1 MSRIMGNEFEKEMSE
16 KVKKSEKIEIKRKVS
31 IRSILKLNNSSK
43 FLKRNSKMSSSSNSV
58 IENVVVGV
66 VKKEVKPKLPAKY
79 VRIYQCVWEVLNSCV
94 TEPSNGVAVTEE
106 LMEGILGVMGFY
118 GELSEQMEF
127 FNESIFEKESLKAT
141 KKGMKA
147 HLKLMK
153 MKSEGGSSEEVPEKK
168 KREKKVKDPNAPKKV
183 RAPRKKKEVV
193 VEPEVVEPEVV
204 VPEVV
209 VDPEVVVVQGIIGR
223 IAGYHPEP
231 VVTTPVMEE
240 KKKEK
245 VFVKKAKKTT
255 KVLVDV
261 PSEN

>member
-1 MSRIMGNEFEKEMSE
+1 MSRILGNEFEKEMSE

-58 IENVVVGV
+58 IENVVVVGV

-193 VEPEVVEPEVV
+193 SDKIDFESVSENPKAIHILEVKPEVV

-209 VDPEVVVVQGIIGR
+209 V
-223 IAGYHPEP
+223 EP

-245 VFVKKAKKTT
+245 VIVKKAKKTT

-261 PSEN
+261 PSDN

>member
-1 MSRIMGNEFEKEMSE
+1 
-16 KVKKSEKIEIKRKVS
+16 
-31 IRSILKLNNSSK
+31 
-43 FLKRNSKMSSSSNSV
+43 MSSLSNSV
-58 IENVVVGV
+58 VENVVVVGV

-118 GELSEQMEF
+118 GELSEQLEF
-127 FNESIFEKESLKAT
+127 FNDSIFEKESIKAT
-141 KKGMKA
+141 KKGMKV

-153 MKSEGGSSEEVPEKK
+153 MKSEGGVSSEKVEKK
-168 KREKKVKDPNAPKKV
+168 KREKKVNDPNAPKKV
-183 RAPRKKKEVV
+183 RAPRVKKNAVVPDKIDFESVSENPNAIHILEVK
-193 VEPEVVEPEVV
+193 PEVV

-209 VDPEVVVVQGIIGR
+209 VEQVVVS
-223 IAGYHPEP
+223 EP

-245 VFVKKAKKTT
+245 VFVKRAKKTT

>member
-1 MSRIMGNEFEKEMSE
+1 
-16 KVKKSEKIEIKRKVS
+16 
-31 IRSILKLNNSSK
+31 
-43 FLKRNSKMSSSSNSV
+43 MSSANSMV
-58 IENVVVGV
+58 ENVVVGV

-141 KKGMKA
+141 KKGMKN

-153 MKSEGGSSEEVPEKK
+153 MKSEGGDVVSSSEKVEKK

-183 RAPRKKKEVV
+183 RAPRVKKTVV
-193 VEPEVVEPEVV
+193 VPDKIDFVSVSENLNAIHILEVKPEVV

-209 VDPEVVVVQGIIGR
+209 VAPEVVVVS
-223 IAGYHPEP
+223 EP

-240 KKKEK
+240 KKKG
-245 VFVKKAKKTT
+245 VVKKVKKTT

>member
-1 MSRIMGNEFEKEMSE
+1 M
-16 KVKKSEKIEIKRKVS
+16 KKSEKIEIKRKVS
-31 IRSILKLNNSSK
+31 IMSILKLNNSIE
-43 FLKRNSKMSSSSNSV
+43 FLNRNCKMSSSNSIV
-58 IENVVVGV
+58 ENVVQNV
-66 VKKEVKPKLPAKY
+66 VEKVMKVSKPKLPAKY

-118 GELSEQMEF
+118 GELSEQLEF
-127 FNESIFEKESLKAT
+127 FNDSIFEKESIKAT
-141 KKGMKA
+141 KKGMKN

-153 MKSEGGSSEEVPEKK
+153 MKSEGGSSEEVSEKK

-183 RAPRKKKEVV
+183 RAPRVKKNSVV
-193 VEPEVVEPEVV
+193 PEVV

-209 VDPEVVVVQGIIGR
+209 VPEVVVPEVVV
-223 IAGYHPEP
+223 EP

-245 VFVKKAKKTT
+245 VIVKRAKKTT

>member
-1 MSRIMGNEFEKEMSE
+1 MSGIMRNEFGKEMSE

-43 FLKRNSKMSSSSNSV
+43 FLKRNSKMSSSLNSV
-58 IENVVVGV
+58 IENVVVVGV

-141 KKGMKA
+141 KKGMKN

-193 VEPEVVEPEVV
+193 VSDKIDFESVSENPNAIHILEVKPEVV

-209 VDPEVVVVQGIIGR
+209 VEQ
-223 IAGYHPEP
+223 

-245 VFVKKAKKTT
+245 VVKKVKKTT